1 MSRPVI
7 RNWWLRPWLWGA
19 LRARRKAVRLDATD
33 RERRARQRAYGC
45 DCGRVVQGSPSARG
59 LRAFRVC
66 PALGCSRQV
75 SRTTVA

>member
-45 DCGRVVQGSPSARG
+45 DCGRVVLEDLDARSPDLPPYVDLAE
-59 LRAFRVC
+59 V
-66 PALGCSRQV
+66 V
-75 SRTTVA
+75 V